1 MAVKAAH
8 KEIDAE
14 IGDSHTES
22 LRKSVSKRSA
32 VFSRAHGVPSPA
44 ASVVAVL
51 AGVALLLNGCALMP
65 DAKAASQE
73 TRTTAQG
80 AVLELAGATI
90 TVPGTAVATD
100 TAVSASLGRP
110 AAAPQDG
117 GVLRTVSQKLQLT
130 LGAPLADGAAM
141 SVTLTLDPQEY
152 AKGFSPSVDSLALVH
167 QRKDAAEPELMRV
180 AWNPDTKEVNAQV
193 PADGEFW
200 AVHVDVSQVLKTV
213 QSGVE
218 KTAEMAASKPSCVGQ
233 QAAAAGMTFDA
244 PSPAGAWICL
254 RESTGKVVVSVS
266 ASTSVPLRL
275 ATAEQRF
282 GAAVPNPTILNP
294 YFQQVFT
301 PLVKGANARA
311 GAVPGAAVE
320 FELSAAGADQT
331 EWTFQPYPALF
342 LLNYLSIMVAATL
355 ESQENLED
363 FDATTA
369 ACVAPL
375 VDTTMEQISLASSWA
390 VPFVEGFMD
399 CVAKTVQ
406 ISPRMDVIL
415 GSLNAVPELV
425 ASSAAAL
432 WEQGFLGE
440 QARESVTVNI
450 AGTMQWARYS
460 GTLNA
465 AKISFEHPAGWTVMD
480 GSINQQFGQ
489 RNSVVVYDHSG
500 SKKAE
505 LTVMDSVHAGIAGTL
520 VPVTVLGTVAGGAK
534 LSAPAPFAVQSLA
547 MDLGGKD
554 QLRKSNLWPQNVKLA
569 ASISAAAAEPTQRA
583 PGQLTG
589 TVTVETGVKS
599 AVHNTTTRQVSFS
612 HVSNF
617 DDMASAQNYA
627 GGSEFAAIQKMLA
640 SFTG

>member
-1 MAVKAAH
+1 M
-8 KEIDAE
+8 
-14 IGDSHTES
+14 
-22 LRKSVSKRSA
+22 SKRSA
-32 VFSRAHGVPSPA
+32 VFSRARGGPSLA
-44 ASVVAVL
+44 ASIVAGL
-51 AGVALLLNGCALMP
+51 AGVALLLNGCALMS
-65 DAKAASQE
+65 DAKAVEQE

-90 TVPGTAVATD
+90 NVPGTAVAKD
-100 TAVSASLGRP
+100 TVVSASLGWP

-117 GVLRTVSQKLQLT
+117 GVLKTVSQRLQLSV
-130 LGAPLADGAAM
+130 GAPLADGAAM

-152 AKGFSPSVDSLALVH
+152 AEGFSPSADSLALVH
-167 QRKDAAEPELMRV
+167 QRQDAAEPELIRV
-180 AWNPDTKEVNAQV
+180 AWNPQTQEVNAQV

-200 AVHVDVSQVLKTV
+200 AVHVDVPQVLKAV
-213 QSGVE
+213 QSGVV
-218 KTAEMAASKPSCVGQ
+218 KSAEMAASKPSCVGQ
-233 QAAAAGMTFDA
+233 QAAAAGMTFNA

-254 RESTGKVVVSVS
+254 RESSGKVVVSVS

-282 GAAVPNPTILNP
+282 GTAVPNPMILNP

-301 PLVKGANARA
+301 PLVTGAKGRA
-311 GAVPGAAVE
+311 GALPGAAVD

-342 LLNYLSIMVAATL
+342 LLNYLSTMVAATF
-355 ESQENLED
+355 ESQQNLED
-363 FDATTA
+363 FDASSTA

-375 VDTTMEQISLASSWA
+375 VDTTVEHISLASSWA

-415 GSLNAVPELV
+415 GSLNAVPDLV

-432 WEQGFLGE
+432 WEQGLLGE
-440 QARESVTVNI
+440 QARESVIVTI

-500 SKKAE
+500 NKKAE
-505 LTVMDSVHAGIAGTL
+505 LTVMDSVHTGIAGTV
-520 VPVTVLGTVAGGAK
+520 VPVTVLGTVAGGARP
-534 LSAPAPFAVQSLA
+534 SVPAPFAVQSLV

-554 QLRKSNLWPQNVKLA
+554 QLRKNNLWPKNVKLA
-569 ASISAAAAEPTQRA
+569 ASIGAAAEPTQLA
-583 PGQLTG
+583 PDQLTG
-589 TVTVETGVKS
+589 TLTVETGVKS
-599 AVHNTTTRQVSFS
+599 AVHNKTTRQVSFS

-627 GGSEFAAIQKMLA
+627 DGSEFAAIQKMLA